1 MKKTLFISSSAI
13 FSLLLLCGCGSS
25 AKRIDPSG
33 DQGLVTTGDINTRD
47 WQDVSTRCVNSLIA
61 SGALNRADGRKS
73 VIMISSIKNST
84 DRAVNTGLLTNKIR
98 QSILASG
105 KALTTTAVGA
115 KGAEDKATRQ
125 VRDLE
130 NDDIF
135 NARTVAKRGTVIA
148 PDMSLSGEI
157 IKAETR
163 DGRKIEANYMFHVVM
178 TDLNTGLAVWEDTF
192 EITKQETK
200 SIF

>member
-1 MKKTLFISSSAI
+1 MKKIAIPTFGLISM
-13 FSLLLLCGCGSS
+13 FLLCSCGSE
-25 AKRIDPSG
+25 AQRIDPSG
-33 DQGLVTTGDINTRD
+33 DRGLVTTGDINTRD
-47 WQDVSTRCVNSLIA
+47 WQDISARCVNSLVA

-73 VIMISSIKNST
+73 IVMVSTVKNST
-84 DRAVNTGLLTNKIR
+84 DKAVNTGLLTNKIR
-98 QSILASG
+98 QALLASG

-125 VRDLE
+125 VRELE

-135 NARTVAKRGTVIA
+135 NTKTVAKRGTVIA

-157 IKAETR
+157 IKTETTS
-163 DGRKIEANYMFHVVM
+163 GRKLEANYMFHVVM
-178 TDLNTGLAVWEDTF
+178 TDLASGLAVWEDTF